1 MKLLLYVS
9 FKVKVNRSLPIH
21 LEVGMK
27 HLDCVEPV
35 TLKYIWKVRFVDK
48 KIRKANREKNNNK
61 TMFAKLFAA
70 HELNRKLRKN
80 VSEPH
85 EDENR
90 TRTLL
95 IWSPVRCSN

>member
-9 FKVKVNRSLPIH
+9 FKVKVNRNLPIH

-48 KIRKANREKNNNK
+48 KIRRKSGKK
-61 TMFAKLFAA
+61 TTTRQCLLNCLLLK
-70 HELNRKLRKN
+70 LNRKLRKN

-90 TRTLL
+90 TRNLL
-95 IWSPVRCSN
+95 I